1 MRPPTPVSRRAPLA
15 ALAAA
20 TGAMMLPVTRA
31 DATTAAGGGRLV
43 DYHRWD
49 AGAELAAGTRRGTVV
64 GDGRLRM
71 EAPGADGLRA
81 RTLDGRRYDEGTWE
95 SAWYEPGFA
104 FTSLIPSWSATTPRD
119 SLVEVEVR
127 GRAADGRTSSWDLM
141 ARWAVGDAHV
151 RRTTVAGQDDDLA
164 RVDTDTW
171 TVTAAGGLTGYQLRL
186 RLLRRDGQQSSP
198 RVDAVGAMTSRLPP
212 GTPDPTRPGDV
223 RGRVLDVP
231 RYSQMIHEGH
241 FPQWGGGGEAWCSPT
256 ATSMVLSY
264 YDALPGPR
272 ASSWVPDGHRDPW
285 VDVAARATYDHGYD
299 GTGNW
304 AFNTAWAASRLGA
317 GGEAFVTR
325 LTGARQAERFVGA
338 GIPLVASVTFGPGE
352 LDGAPIGSTA
362 GHLLVIVGFDDAGDV
377 VVNDPAAAD
386 APGVRRTY
394 DRAQLERAW
403 LTRSGGLVYVIRDGA
418 HPLPPRGSATAW

>member
-1 MRPPTPVSRRAPLA
+1 A

-31 DATTAAGGGRLV
+31 DASPAAAAGPAAAGPGARLV
-43 DYHRWD
+43 DYRRWD
-49 AGAELAAGTRRGTVV
+49 TDGAFASGTRRGTVV
-64 GDGRLRM
+64 GDGRLRLD
-71 EAPGADGLRA
+71 AAGAAGLGS
-81 RTLDGRRYDEGTWE
+81 RTLDGRRYDEGTWR
-95 SAWYEPGFA
+95 SGWHEPGFA
-104 FTSLIPSWSATTPRD
+104 LTSLIPSWSAATPRD
-119 SLVEVEVR
+119 SVVEVEVR
-127 GRAADGRTSSWDLM
+127 GRTADGRTSSWDLM
-141 ARWAVGDAHV
+141 ARWAAGDQHV
-151 RRTTVAGQDDDLA
+151 RRTTVAGQGDDLA

-171 TVTAAGGLTGYQLRL
+171 TVTAAGGVTAYQLRV
-186 RLLRRDGQQSSP
+186 RLLRREGQRATP
-198 RVDAVGAMTSRLPP
+198 RLEAVGAMASRLPA
-212 GTPDPTRPGDV
+212 GTPAPTQPGDV

-231 RYSQMIHEGH
+231 RYSQMIHQGH

-264 YDALPGPR
+264 YDALPGRR

-304 AFNTAWAASRLGA
+304 AFNTAWAASRLG

-325 LTGARQAERFVGA
+325 LTGARQAERFIAA
-338 GIPLVASVTFGPGE
+338 GIPLIASVTFGPGE

-362 GHLLVIVGFDDAGDV
+362 GHLLVIVGFDAAGDV
-377 VVNDPAAAD
+377 VVNDPAASSAS
-386 APGVRRTY
+386 GVRRTY

-403 LTRSGGLVYVIRDGA
+403 LTRSGGLVYVLRDA
-418 HPLPPRGSATAW
+418 DHPLPPRGAATAW